1 MNVSQVSQKYA
12 KLYFVSIPLCWFSLK
27 QAVLLA
33 WGVGRIYLHC
43 IYCVC
48 LCLCLRHCLRVVIFF
63 VIDFV
68 FVFLL
73 YLWVGS
79 VGWIS
84 MYRVSIKPSLAL
96 NHPERNGTDEK
107 KNVDNILFRN
117 RNSFRWFS
125 LILYEFYF
133 SDLRGPQL
141 EQKILKL
148 IRLTNCFIY
157 SICFIW
163 DFPSRK
169 VFHLFFSKHFS
180 SYTFLLLFAPK
191 YKIIALLKLFSS
203 FSILLW
209 DWQIKIPSLT
219 VVVQY
224 PASPV

>member
-169 VFHLFFSKHFS
+169 VFHLFFLQTLFFLHLS
-180 SYTFLLLFAPK
+180 SPLRSQIQNNCPLKIIFLLFHSPLR
-191 YKIIALLKLFSS
+191 LTN
-203 FSILLW
+203 
-209 DWQIKIPSLT
+209 KIPSLT